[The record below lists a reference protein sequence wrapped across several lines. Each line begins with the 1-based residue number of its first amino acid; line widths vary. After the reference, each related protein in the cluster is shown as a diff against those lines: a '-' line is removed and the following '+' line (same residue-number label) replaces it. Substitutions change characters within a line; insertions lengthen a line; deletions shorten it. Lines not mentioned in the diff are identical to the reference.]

1 MSSVPQV
8 RAATPA
14 SGAGNP
20 LQLLREAID
29 RLNSS
34 NGEPQDQARMAD
46 LLAEAREALERAD
59 VVARAV
65 AQCEEFLRE
74 VQFEKAFQA
83 LDAGLFVY
91 PGDPAL
97 VARRSGVERQQ
108 IAHTSAAM
116 VLTALEEAQWLLEQ
130 DRPDLAAQGLK
141 EKMRDL
147 PGEEA

>member
-8 RAATPA
+8 RGAAQAP
-14 SGAGNP
+14 SPDNP

-34 NGEPQDQARMAD
+34 NGELQDHDRMAG

-65 AQCEEFLRE
+65 AQCEDFLRE
-74 VQFEKAFQA
+74 LQFEKAFQA
-83 LDAGLFVY
+83 LDAALLVY

-108 IAHTSAAM
+108 RTYH
-116 VLTALEEAQWLLEQ
+116 
-130 DRPDLAAQGLK
+130 
-141 EKMRDL
+141 
-147 PGEEA
+147 